1 MKRVVVIG
9 SGGAG
14 KSTFARSLAEVTG
27 LPLIHLDALYWQPG
41 WQPTPRDVWRQRVE
55 ELVAQDEWI
64 MDGNFQSTFDL
75 RLPRADTIFYLD
87 YSRFLCLFRAIKRIW
102 QWRGKTR
109 SDMGPG
115 CPEKVMDLQFAR
127 WIWNYPDAE
136 RPKVLKI
143 LKELD
148 EGREIFI
155 HNSPQETRAFL
166 DGLN

>member
-14 KSTFARSLAEVTG
+14 KSTFARTLSDRTG
-27 LPLIHLDALYWQPG
+27 LPLIHLDAHYWQPG
-41 WQPTPRDVWRQRVE
+41 WQPTPRDEWRDYVK
-55 ELVAQDEWI
+55 ELVSQDEWI

-87 YSRFLCLFRAIKRIW
+87 YSRILCLYRAVKRIW
-102 QWRGKTR
+102 QWRGMTR
-109 SDMGPG
+109 EDMGPG

-127 WIWNYPDAE
+127 WIWNYPDVE
-136 RPKVLKI
+136 RPKVLRR
-143 LKELD
+143 LKELHD
-148 EGREIFI
+148 GRQVVILG
-155 HNSPQETRAFL
+155 SPKETQAYL